1 MQETASKKGVN
12 TMATLM
18 SLAVVAGVVAIIAV
32 VTIAIIKVDNWRYD
46 RRDAKR
52 RQAHPQLYL
61 WFDECEEAGRQS
73 CMWYNEQIAPL
84 KRDVDAILKEIDYY
98 PAEQRVEKEAE
109 LEELRKRIYVA
120 QAIKQSL
127 EEKVE
132 EVRIKIKKYV
142 ADNNLEWAQKWGW

>member
-1 MQETASKKGVN
+1 
-12 TMATLM
+12 MATLI

-32 VTIAIIKVDNWRYD
+32 ITIVIIKVDNWRYD

-61 WFDECEEAGRQS
+61 WFNECEEVGRQS

-84 KRDVDAILKEIDYY
+84 KREVDAILREIDYY
-98 PAEQRVEKEAE
+98 PAEQRAEKEAE

-120 QAIKQSL
+120 QCIEKSL
-127 EEKVE
+127 DEKVA
-132 EVRIKIKKYV
+132 EVKTKIKKYV
-142 ADNNLEWAQKWGW
+142 ADNDLEWAKQWGW

>member
-1 MQETASKKGVN
+1 MEALVFFGVI
-12 TMATLM
+12 TG
-18 SLAVVAGVVAIIAV
+18 LALFLAIL
-32 VTIAIIKVDNWRYD
+32 TIAIIKVDNWRYD

-52 RQAHPQLYL
+52 RAEHPTLYL

-84 KRDVDAILKEIDYY
+84 KREVDTILKEIDYY
-98 PAEQRVEKEAE
+98 PAEQRAEKEAE

-120 QAIKQSL
+120 QAIKKSL

-132 EVRIKIKKYV
+132 EVKTKIKK
-142 ADNNLEWAQKWGW
+142 L

>member
-1 MQETASKKGVN
+1 
-12 TMATLM
+12 MATLI

-32 VTIAIIKVDNWRYD
+32 ITIAIIKVDNWRYD

-61 WFDECEEAGRQS
+61 LFAECEEAGRQS

-84 KRDVDAILKEIDYY
+84 KREVDAILKDIDYY

-120 QAIKQSL
+120 QAIKRSL

-132 EVRIKIKKYV
+132 EVKTKIKKYV
-142 ADNNLEWAQKWGW
+142 ADNNLEWAKKWGW

>member
-1 MQETASKKGVN
+1 MVG
-12 TMATLM
+12 LM
-18 SLAVVAGVVAIIAV
+18 SLVITAGVVAIIAV
-32 VTIAIIKVDNWRYD
+32 ATIIIIKVDNWRYD

-84 KRDVDAILKEIDYY
+84 KREVDAILKDIDYY
-98 PAEQRVEKEAE
+98 PAEQRAEKEEE

-120 QAIKQSL
+120 QAIKRSL

-132 EVRIKIKKYV
+132 EVKTKIKKYV
-142 ADNNLEWAQKWGW
+142 ADNNLEWAKKWGW

>member
-1 MQETASKKGVN
+1 MEALVFFGVI
-12 TMATLM
+12 TG
-18 SLAVVAGVVAIIAV
+18 LALFLAIL
-32 VTIAIIKVDNWRYD
+32 TITIIKVDNWRYD

-52 RQAHPQLYL
+52 RAEHQQLYL

-84 KRDVDAILKEIDYY
+84 KREVDAILKEIDYY
-98 PAEQRVEKEAE
+98 PAEQRAEKEAE

-120 QAIKQSL
+120 QAIKRSL

-132 EVRIKIKKYV
+132 EVRTKIKKYV
-142 ADNNLEWAQKWGW
+142 ADNNLEWAKKWGW